1 MAKYNVEVVE
11 TLSRVVEQEANS
23 YEEAEQI
30 VESRYDSDDIEL
42 NWQDLEDTEYKPYPP
57 QNLKENFRVTF
68 AFDKN
73 KKQLFVEDK
82 RGCINYSC
90 KDVIDLKMLLKNYFD
105 NNVELEAVRPEQIKN
120 KKNKDHER

>member
-1 MAKYNVEVVE
+1 MTKYNVEVVE

-30 VESRYDSDDIEL
+30 IKSRYYNEDIIL
-42 NWQDLEDTEYKPYPP
+42 DWQDLEDTKYKPYPP

-68 AFDKN
+68 TFDKN

-82 RGCINYSC
+82 RGCINYNC
-90 KDVIDLKMLLKNYFD
+90 KNVTDLKVILKKYFD
-105 NNVELEAVRPEQIKN
+105 NNVELEAVKPDKN
-120 KKNKDHER
+120 KEYER

>member
-1 MAKYNVEVVE
+1 MSKYNVEVVE